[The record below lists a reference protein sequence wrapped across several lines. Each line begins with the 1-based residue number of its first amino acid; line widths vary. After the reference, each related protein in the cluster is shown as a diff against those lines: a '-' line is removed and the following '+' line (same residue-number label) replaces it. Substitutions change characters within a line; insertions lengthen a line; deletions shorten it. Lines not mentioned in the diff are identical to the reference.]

1 MNAETMLAAGVDEFG
16 PASALTVSRRPVPEP
31 GPGEISIDV
40 TYAGVGFV
48 DTLLRSG
55 AFPLWTPMVPGIEVT
70 GRVRAV
76 GRDVQGFTVGRSV
89 AALLNDF
96 GRGQRA
102 GGYAQV
108 AVAHH
113 TMAAPV
119 PDGVDLRRVT
129 AALVNGVTAWVALH
143 DVARL
148 DARDRVLVLGVT
160 GGLGATTARMATL
173 FPARQVIGVV
183 GRDPDRAPDECTDVV
198 VADALPDALDRLTPD
213 GSVDVV
219 IDPVGGPLRAAAFRR
234 LAPFGR
240 HVVLG
245 NASRDDRPFSGD
257 ETWLATRTVSGLS
270 IGGVTHLR
278 PATCTEALTAV
289 ISLVARGI
297 LDEPLPAVEPLENAG
312 KMHEALESRTAPAKT
327 VLSVAD

>member
-1 MNAETMLAAGVDEFG
+1 MWY
-16 PASALTVSRRPVPEP
+16 RRW
-31 GPGEISIDV
+31 
-40 TYAGVGFV
+40 A
-48 DTLLRSG
+48 
-55 AFPLWTPMVPGIEVT
+55 
-70 GRVRAV
+70 
-76 GRDVQGFTVGRSV
+76 
-89 AALLNDF
+89 
-96 GRGQRA
+96 
-102 GGYAQV
+102 
-108 AVAHH
+108 
-113 TMAAPV
+113 
-119 PDGVDLRRVT
+119 
-129 AALVNGVTAWVALH
+129 AALVNGVTAWLALH

-160 GGLGATTARMATL
+160 GGLGATTARMAAL

-183 GRDPDRAPDECTDVV
+183 GRDPDRAPAECTDVV
-198 VADALPDALDRLTPD
+198 VADALAEGLDRLTPD

-219 IDPVGGPLRAAAFRR
+219 IDPVGGPLRAAAFQR

-240 HVVLG
+240 QVVLG

-270 IGGVTHLR
+270 IGGVAHLR

-312 KMHEALESRTAPAKT
+312 KVHEALESRTAPAKM